1 MNLRFLLGYTV
12 DSCTGVML
20 IFYILFTFYQMSTNG
35 IFETLKV
42 GGQGDGV
49 GTGDSSI
56 SMERMAST

>member
-1 MNLRFLLGYTV
+1 
-12 DSCTGVML
+12 
-20 IFYILFTFYQMSTNG
+20 MSTNG

-42 GGQGDGV
+42 GGQGNGV